1 MNEVNEQAVIL
12 AVDDDPTNI
21 TVITSHLSSINP
33 KLLVATSGEAA
44 LEILE
49 KQLPDLILL
58 DINMPNMSGIEVCR
72 IVKKNE
78 KTQDVPII
86 FLTASHSDIS
96 EAFMAGGVDYIL
108 KPVKPEELIA
118 RVKTHIK
125 LNQLVQSLD
134 KANVLLEGVNESL
147 EVKVQKRT
155 LELVTSNK
163 NLRREID
170 ERRRLQDKLSY
181 LSNYDFVTRMFNRT
195 SMEQE
200 LQIKLEE
207 MAFNDEHWYLFYID
221 LDQFK
226 VINDTCGH
234 IAGDELLRQIAELLR
249 DFDFKDAVCARMGG
263 DEFTLLLKFD
273 DLEAAI
279 SKSHYIKDI
288 IEGHKFEWNDE
299 IYRHTISMAL
309 IEIDESIDSVSHLL
323 SIAERTCFESKRKGG
338 GEISIYNHTRE
349 YIDKAQQQ
357 MKVIPIIHQALEN
370 DQFTLYYQKI
380 TSFTDSSN
388 SKIEVLLRLKDRNG
402 RVKPPGHFIP
412 IAERFHLITEIDK
425 WVIKNTLKV
434 MQNLPTNIV
443 TSINLSGEFIVKS
456 GAAQIIEAL
465 LVEYSIA
472 PSRLCFEITETSAI
486 SNLEATQQLITDI
499 GGMGCEFALDDFGTG
514 TSSYEYLR
522 QLSVNYVKIDGM
534 FIRDIENDEINR
546 KMVES
551 IIGIAEAKNVK
562 VIAECIETK
571 AALDILADM
580 NLDYYQGYH
589 NHIPEPL
596 INLIAN

>member
-1 MNEVNEQAVIL
+1 
-12 AVDDDPTNI
+12 
-21 TVITSHLSSINP
+21 
-33 KLLVATSGEAA
+33 
-44 LEILE
+44 
-49 KQLPDLILL
+49 
-58 DINMPNMSGIEVCR
+58 
-72 IVKKNE
+72 
-78 KTQDVPII
+78 
-86 FLTASHSDIS
+86 
-96 EAFMAGGVDYIL
+96 
-108 KPVKPEELIA
+108 
-118 RVKTHIK
+118 
-125 LNQLVQSLD
+125 
-134 KANVLLEGVNESL
+134 
-147 EVKVQKRT
+147 
-155 LELVTSNK
+155 
-163 NLRREID
+163 
-170 ERRRLQDKLSY
+170 
-181 LSNYDFVTRMFNRT
+181 
-195 SMEQE
+195 
-200 LQIKLEE
+200 
-207 MAFNDEHWYLFYID
+207 
-221 LDQFK
+221 
-226 VINDTCGH
+226 
-234 IAGDELLRQIAELLR
+234 
-249 DFDFKDAVCARMGG
+249 
-263 DEFTLLLKFD
+263 
-273 DLEAAI
+273 
-279 SKSHYIKDI
+279 
-288 IEGHKFEWNDE
+288 
-299 IYRHTISMAL
+299 
-309 IEIDESIDSVSHLL
+309 
-323 SIAERTCFESKRKGG
+323 
-338 GEISIYNHTRE
+338 
-349 YIDKAQQQ
+349 

-402 RVKPPGHFIP
+402 RVKPPGDFIP

-499 GGMGCEFALDDFGTG
+499 GGLGCEFALDDFGTG